1 MLLKWLCMMNNK
13 TILALA
19 MLLAVISCSCTTK
32 QRDLPDVE
40 PVGLPRYS
48 SGLSFPSK
56 TLNTN
61 VPYDILLPADYNEAK
76 DRRYPVVY
84 MFHGYG
90 DDNTSWNGS
99 WLRVQNKIDALE
111 KEGLEPM
118 IYVFPN
124 GWKAYGCNRY
134 DGTFNYMD
142 MIADEFVPMIDAT
155 YRTIAD
161 REHRATVGYSMGGFA
176 AMVNAMKHPE
186 LFSMSAPLSMSMRTD
201 EQYKDE
207 SQDGWNS
214 QWGKIFGGWGQSG
227 DGRITDYYREHCPLH
242 QFTAGNKDVYSRVH
256 WFLTCGDNEQQLLIA
271 NDDLH
276 VLMRDNGY
284 AHEYR
289 VWDGGHNSS
298 YWRGALEEV
307 LPYFSSLMAGNTG
320 WDKSLIKI
328 EVPQDVT
335 FNDDGVY
342 CSKAYVPGEGVGILV
357 AHDHLDP
364 ALLADALSILQDGI
378 GSKIFV
384 LLPCDLSVKSI
395 SEWLGYYKDIYPVA
409 SHQAVVLGTSGTEV
423 LARQALFS
431 SLYFEGASLEG
442 DITID
447 AEKFYYI
454 GQSDD
459 SPAYRSANA
468 LYKAC
473 KLGGAGF
480 EYRCRNSLNDA
491 REDFLAGVRYIRE
504 NLRNI

>member
-201 EQYKDE
+201 KQYKD
-207 SQDGWNS
+207 
-214 QWGKIFGGWGQSG
+214 
-227 DGRITDYYREHCPLH
+227 
-242 QFTAGNKDVYSRVH
+242 
-256 WFLTCGDNEQQLLIA
+256 
-271 NDDLH
+271 
-276 VLMRDNGY
+276 
-284 AHEYR
+284 
-289 VWDGGHNSS
+289 
-298 YWRGALEEV
+298 
-307 LPYFSSLMAGNTG
+307 
-320 WDKSLIKI
+320 
-328 EVPQDVT
+328 
-335 FNDDGVY
+335 
-342 CSKAYVPGEGVGILV
+342 
-357 AHDHLDP
+357 
-364 ALLADALSILQDGI
+364 
-378 GSKIFV
+378 
-384 LLPCDLSVKSI
+384 
-395 SEWLGYYKDIYPVA
+395 
-409 SHQAVVLGTSGTEV
+409 
-423 LARQALFS
+423 
-431 SLYFEGASLEG
+431 
-442 DITID
+442 
-447 AEKFYYI
+447 
-454 GQSDD
+454 
-459 SPAYRSANA
+459 
-468 LYKAC
+468 
-473 KLGGAGF
+473 
-480 EYRCRNSLNDA
+480 
-491 REDFLAGVRYIRE
+491 
-504 NLRNI
+504 